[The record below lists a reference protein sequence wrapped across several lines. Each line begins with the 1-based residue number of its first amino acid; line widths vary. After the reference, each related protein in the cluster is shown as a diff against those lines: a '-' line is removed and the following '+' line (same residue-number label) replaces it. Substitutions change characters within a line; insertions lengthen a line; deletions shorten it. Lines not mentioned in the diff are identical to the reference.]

1 MKKLLLVLMTMTATV
16 ALCQSLPIDFETAI
30 MSEDF
35 IDFDGGTA
43 TVIDN
48 PQSNGINTSDKVGQM
63 IRNGGEIWS
72 GSKIQLAANLDFSA
86 NSSMSMKVYT
96 TAPVGTVVKFK
107 LEGEGAT
114 ERDAITTV
122 TGEWEELTWD
132 FTGTPMLYDE
142 VVFMFDFGNVG
153 DGSETSTFLF
163 DDVEQVFA
171 GSQLDLPVD
180 FEGADVNY
188 EMTDFGG
195 NFSMLVSDPTDASN
209 SVMQVTK
216 PVGAAEWAGTTIGT
230 PGGFANYIPLNSAN
244 SFMVM
249 RVWSPAAGIP
259 VRLKVEDANDPTH
272 TCETEV
278 VTTVAGGWQYLEFN
292 FANEAPGTAAL
303 ADGLAMGWQYN
314 MASVFFNFGTNGDTA
329 GEQTYFFDDV
339 EFGALI
345 IATDDVAGEAI
356 RAYPNPTGTGW
367 SIGLPGMAISQVKLL
382 DAQGRHLLT
391 AATQAEELYI
401 DGASLPSGVYYGVVT
416 STAGSH
422 SIRLVKE

>member
-1 MKKLLLVLMTMTATV
+1 MTATV

-356 RAYPNPTGTGW
+356 RAYPNPTNAGWYIAAGSNDVKVIKVYNSTGQLCK
-367 SIGLPGMAISQVKLL
+367 SVLPTGGS
-382 DAQGRHLLT
+382 T
-391 AATQAEELYI
+391 YI
-401 DGASLPSGVYYGVVT
+401 DGTNLAQGNYYAVVA
-416 STAGSH
+416 TAKGNFTV
-422 SIRLVKE
+422 RLLLQ